1 MQVRQ
6 SRGPRQKQQPGGSAS
21 LEASGTARVN
31 LWGVPTRLVDRP
43 AVSNPSLSAE
53 LRAILLGTTLFAAL
67 RRRSVLGLEL
77 GQHGVE

>member
-1 MQVRQ
+1 M
-6 SRGPRQKQQPGGSAS
+6 
-21 LEASGTARVN
+21 N
-31 LWGVPTRLVDRP
+31 LWGVPTRLVDRS

-53 LRAILLGTTLFAAL
+53 IRAVLLGTTLFAAL